1 MFSGHLD
8 VADGAVI
15 SAATLIHDSVT
26 APGVYTGAFPALPH
40 RQWRHVAAQL
50 RRLRELAQRVT
61 ALERALARAQSGDNA
76 V

>member
-1 MFSGHLD
+1 MISGHLD
-8 VADGAVI
+8 IADGAVI
-15 SAATLIHDSVT
+15 SAATLIHDSIA

-40 RQWRHVAAQL
+40 LQWRQVAVQL
-50 RRLRELAQRVT
+50 RRLRELAQRVK